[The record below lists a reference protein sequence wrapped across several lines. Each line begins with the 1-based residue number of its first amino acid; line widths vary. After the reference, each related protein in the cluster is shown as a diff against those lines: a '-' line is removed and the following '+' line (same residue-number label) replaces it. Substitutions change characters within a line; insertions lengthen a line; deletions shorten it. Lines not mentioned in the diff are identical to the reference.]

1 MKYIIHQVNCMGAF
15 GAGFAGYLNDVS
27 MTIRDDYIRY
37 VHSMDDTRKLLGTYH
52 ITPYSDDVA
61 IVHLFS
67 QYGYGRGSVHTDYI
81 AMDKGLKSFRK
92 KYPKADC
99 ICPYLIGCGLA
110 GGDWDIVKKILKR
123 YDVVPSDSIR
133 INEDGELSYSIKK

>member
-15 GAGFAGYLNDVS
+15 GNGFAGYLNSVS
-27 MTIRDDYIRY
+27 TTIRDDYILHVRS
-37 VHSMDDTRKLLGTYH
+37 VENKRKLLGTYH
-52 ITPYSDDVA
+52 VTPFGDNIA

-67 QYGYGRGSVHTDYI
+67 QYRYGKNGVYTDYI
-81 AMDKGLKSFRK
+81 AMDKGLKSFRR

-99 ICPYLIGCGLA
+99 ICPFLIGCGLA
-110 GGDWDIVKKILKR
+110 GGEWDIVKKILKR

-133 INEDGELSYSIKK
+133 ISNDGKLNYDIKY